1 MFLVIRF
8 VKNDKIQRIKHRNE
22 NKQKGTYKGKKMKNR
37 TQNMALISL
46 FAVVMAICSWIS
58 IPTTVPFTLQ
68 TFAVFLTVGV
78 LGGKRGTIAICV
90 YLLLGIIGIPVYAG
104 GTAGIGIILGNT
116 GGYMIGW
123 IFSGLVMWAM
133 EILLGRKT
141 WTLALSMLLGLIVC
155 YIMGTIWFMVVYAK
169 EMGQIGLWTAILWCV
184 VPFIIPDLIKIG
196 MALAI
201 QKRLANIAK

>member
-1 MFLVIRF
+1 
-8 VKNDKIQRIKHRNE
+8 
-22 NKQKGTYKGKKMKNR
+22 MKNR
-37 TQNMALISL
+37 TQDMVLISL

-58 IPTTVPFTLQ
+58 IPAAVPFTLQ

-78 LGGKRGTIAICV
+78 LGGKRGIIAICV

-133 EILLGRKT
+133 EILFGRKN
-141 WTLALSMLLGLIVC
+141 WVLALSMLLGLIVC
-155 YIMGTIWFMVVYAK
+155 YIMGTVWFMVVYAK

-196 MALAI
+196 LALAI
-201 QKRLANIAK
+201 QKRLANIVK

>member
-1 MFLVIRF
+1 
-8 VKNDKIQRIKHRNE
+8 
-22 NKQKGTYKGKKMKNR
+22 MKNR
-37 TQNMALISL
+37 TQDMVLISL

-58 IPTTVPFTLQ
+58 IPTAVPFTLQ

-78 LGGKRGTIAICV
+78 LGGKRGIIAICV

-133 EILLGRKT
+133 EILFGRKN
-141 WTLALSMLLGLIVC
+141 WVLALSMLLGLIVC
-155 YIMGTIWFMVVYAK
+155 YIMGTVWFMVVYAK

-196 MALAI
+196 LALAI
-201 QKRLANIAK
+201 QKRLANIVK